1 LRVVF
6 AGTPHF
12 AVQALAALHGA
23 GHDIALVLTQP
34 DRPSG
39 RGLRLAA
46 SPVGLWAEDHG
57 LRVAKPSSL
66 REEGAQES
74 LRSAAPDVMVVGA
87 YGLILPPAVLAIPVR
102 GCLNIHASLLPR
114 WRGAAPVQRA
124 LLAGDVETGISI
136 MQMEAGLDTGPVLS
150 EIRTPILASDTA
162 GILTDRLSA
171 LGASAIVEALANPD
185 RLISRPQD
193 SSKATYA
200 SKVGKADTR
209 IDWSWPAAAVDRQV
223 RAFNPSPGAETSLL
237 GEPLKVWRAVPAE
250 GSESPGKVLQSR
262 NNRLVIACKVGALE
276 LLEIQRPGGRRMAA
290 SEFLRGVAL
299 AEGQELGQKPLAS
312 P

>member
-1 LRVVF
+1 
-6 AGTPHF
+6 
-12 AVQALAALHGA
+12 
-23 GHDIALVLTQP
+23 
-34 DRPSG
+34 
-39 RGLRLAA
+39 
-46 SPVGLWAEDHG
+46 
-57 LRVAKPSSL
+57 
-66 REEGAQES
+66 
-74 LRSAAPDVMVVGA
+74 MVVAA

-124 LLAGDVETGISI
+124 LLAGDVETGICI